1 MGKCQAAED
10 RFAVASLQRS
20 ASYCS
25 IMTFSEHLIAQRQL
39 LNLTQAKA
47 AELLGISK
55 SALEKWE
62 AGVKTPKPLTQEG
75 AIARFEKAHREGLH

>member
-1 MGKCQAAED
+1 
-10 RFAVASLQRS
+10 
-20 ASYCS
+20 
-25 IMTFSEHLIAQRQL
+25 MTFSEHLIAQRQL

-62 AGVKTPKPLTQEG
+62 AGTKVPKMLTQEG
-75 AIARFEKAHREGLH
+75 AIARFEKAHRVGLH

>member
-1 MGKCQAAED
+1 
-10 RFAVASLQRS
+10 
-20 ASYCS
+20 
-25 IMTFSEHLIAQRQL
+25 MTFSEHLIAQRQL

-62 AGVKTPKPLTQEG
+62 AGTKVPKMLTQEG
-75 AIARFEKAHREGLH
+75 AIARFEKADRVEG

>member
-1 MGKCQAAED
+1 
-10 RFAVASLQRS
+10 
-20 ASYCS
+20 
-25 IMTFSEHLIAQRQL
+25 MTFSEHLIAQRQL

-62 AGVKTPKPLTQEG
+62 AGTKVPKMLTQEG
-75 AIARFEKAHREGLH
+75 AIARFEKADRVGT

>member
-1 MGKCQAAED
+1 
-10 RFAVASLQRS
+10 
-20 ASYCS
+20 
-25 IMTFSEHLIAQRQL
+25 MTFSEHLVAQRQL

-62 AGVKTPKPLTQEG
+62 TGTKVPKMLMQEG
-75 AIARFEKAHREGLH
+75 AIARFEKAHRVGT